1 MMRNKTGIIILL
13 ILLSIIIF
21 SLTMFLVSY
30 LCGGENTMIGWG
42 IKSKNIIFNKSY
54 TLEEIQDIDIK
65 QDMGDII
72 FKETSSDKIEVII
85 YGEDENDVDVDL
97 NYDKLLIDHH
107 RKNRFFFFNF
117 GFTKSNIVVYIP
129 SKYSKNIII
138 KNDLGNCVLDSLEYA
153 SIDVKCSAGNVEVGT
168 VKNADIECDLGKVE
182 VSEILNKCNI
192 SADCGDVKIDKISIQ
207 EDSYIKADLGNVTIG
222 QINDIYVDGKVDL
235 GNCTINGS
243 NRSSDITL
251 KIECDCGN
259 ISVGK

>member
-85 YGEDENDVDVDL
+85 YGENEDDVDVNL
-97 NYDKLLIDHH
+97 NYDKLLIDYH

-117 GFTKSNIVVYIP
+117 GFTKSNIIVYLP
-129 SKYSKNIII
+129 EKYDRSISIQ
-138 KNDLGNCVLDSLEYA
+138 NDLGNCEIANLENV
-153 SIDVKCSAGNVEVGT
+153 SIDVNC
-168 VKNADIECDLGKVE
+168 NA
-182 VSEILNKCNI
+182 
-192 SADCGDVKIDKISIQ
+192 GDVKVGRVRN
-207 EDSYIKADLGNVTIG
+207 AD
-222 QINDIYVDGKVDL
+222 D
-235 GNCTINGS
+235 
-243 NRSSDITL
+243 
-251 KIECDCGN
+251 
-259 ISVGK
+259 

>member
-1 MMRNKTGIIILL
+1 MRNKTGIIILL
-13 ILLSIIIF
+13 ILLSFIIF

-42 IKSKNIIFNKSY
+42 IKSKNIIFNRSY

-85 YGEDENDVDVDL
+85 YGENENDVDVNLDY
-97 NYDKLLIDHH
+97 NKLLIDYH

-117 GFTKSNIVVYIP
+117 GFTKSNIIVYLP
-129 SKYSKNIII
+129 EKYDRSISIQ
-138 KNDLGNCVLDSLEYA
+138 NDLGNCEIANLENI
-153 SIDVKCSAGNVEVGT
+153 SIDVNCNAGDVKVGR
-168 VKNADIECDLGKVE
+168 VKNADIQCDLGKVE
-182 VSEILNKCNI
+182 ASEILNRCNI
-192 SADCGDVKIDKISIQ
+192 SVNSGNVKIDRLSIQ
-207 EDSYIKADLGNVTIG
+207 ENSFIKADLGNVTIG

-259 ISVGK
+259 ISVEK